1 MRRGQL
7 ENQRRK
13 WLCDFSL
20 WFLSVWFFLSEVRLW
35 HLSLF
40 CLERNIKT
48 HQWVFSRLTPAQ
60 VACDRRSVQHF
71 PAPNSSIWLWWWVP
85 RFTQFCCHPHPRVF
99 HACEGLGAAKKEA
112 VCVGI
117 WVRSRLC
124 GTGPVVLYRGIC
136 PFTEIS
142 YQWVSFAQ
150 GHPPPFSFVKRQCG
164 FPGNCSL
171 MLSVFQLLSFIW

>member
-13 WLCDFSL
+13 CLCDFPL
-20 WFLSVWFFLSEVRLW
+20 WFLSVCFFLSKVRLW

-40 CLERNIKT
+40 GLQRNIKT

-71 PAPNSSIWLWWWVP
+71 PAPNSSILLWWWVP

-99 HACEGLGAAKKEA
+99 HACEGLGAAKKRSS
-112 VCVGI
+112 VCWDLSEIKTVWNRASGALQ
-117 WVRSRLC
+117 RDLPFYRNFL
-124 GTGPVVLYRGIC
+124 PVSEFCSG
-136 PFTEIS
+136 
-142 YQWVSFAQ
+142 
-150 GHPPPFSFVKRQCG
+150 PPFSFVQRQCG